1 MGNMSL
7 WKLTCI
13 AAVSCLHTLAQSP
26 NLVPNPEFRLGPDK
40 TPISW
45 KSWSPLPALQPA
57 TDVVSESGGS
67 MLRLVSRDFA
77 SFGKWLAS
85 GIPVLADRFY
95 GFAVLYRPDAIADE
109 RGSVGIMLSWNSAEG
124 QPIQRD
130 YVDRISPADNGWR
143 RAARTLRAPERAA
156 TVTIE
161 LWLRWTKAGSVCFK
175 DPRLTE
181 VPAPM
186 TRKVRVVTTKITEH
200 QGTTIAANL
209 KFMADVLDCAGRER
223 PDVILLTEAFLNR
236 GVQGKPHEV
245 AQPIP
250 GPATE
255 VLAGKARQYKSYII
269 VGLLESDGGRTYN
282 TAVLIDREGRL
293 AGKYRK
299 THLPLAE
306 VEDGITPG
314 SDYPVFDTD
323 FGRIGILICWDFV
336 FPETAR
342 ILRLKG
348 AEILFLPI
356 AGDPAPRHWDT
367 ITRARAIDNGMFL
380 VASISQ
386 AVGSRIVDPDGE
398 VLAESTEGLAT
409 AELDLAKESRVWWL
423 SVGPADGEA
432 KSLFIQERRPD
443 TYGSLSVGPK

>member
-1 MGNMSL
+1 MNL
-7 WKLTCI
+7 WKLTCASAI
-13 AAVSCLHTLAQSP
+13 LCLPALAQSP
-26 NLVPNPEFRLGPDK
+26 NLVPNPEFRLGPGEI
-40 TPISW
+40 PVSW
-45 KSWSPLPALQPA
+45 KTWAPLPSLQPA
-57 TDVVSESGGS
+57 ADVVSGQGGN
-67 MLRLVSRDFA
+67 MLRLASHDFA
-77 SFGKWLAS
+77 SFGKWLVS
-85 GIPVLADRFY
+85 GIPVQADRFY
-95 GFAVLYRPDAIADE
+95 GFTVLYRPDDIVDE
-109 RGSVGIMLSWNSAEG
+109 RGSVGIMLSWNSDDG
-124 QPIQRD
+124 RPVQRD

-143 RAARTLRAPERAA
+143 RAARTLRAPQRAA
-156 TVTIE
+156 TVTVE
-161 LWLRWTKAGSVCFK
+161 LWLRWTAAGSVCFK
-175 DPRLTE
+175 NPVLTE
-181 VPAPM
+181 VPAP
-186 TRKVRVVTTKITEH
+186 TARKVRVVTTKVTERH
-200 QGTTIAANL
+200 DTTVAANL
-209 KFMADVLDCAGRER
+209 EFMADVLDCAGRER
-223 PDVILLTEAFLNR
+223 PDVILLTETFLSR
-236 GVQGKPHEV
+236 GVPGKPHEV

-255 VLAGKARQYKSYII
+255 VLAAKARQYKSYII
-269 VGLLESDGGRTYN
+269 MGLLESDGGRTYN

-380 VASISQ
+380 VTSISQ
-386 AVGSRIVDPDGE
+386 AVGSRIVDPDGD

-409 AELDLAKESRVWWL
+409 ADLDLARESRVWWL

-443 TYGSLSVGPK
+443 TYGALSQGPK